1 MTTDSILKPNPTSS
15 KIFNNNAGPNLSK
28 IRHMKENFNVLEF
41 YELAANE
48 WKRDNYEGIDKI
60 SYTVCIAEI

>member
-1 MTTDSILKPNPTSS
+1 
-15 KIFNNNAGPNLSK
+15 
-28 IRHMKENFNVLEF
+28 MKENFNVLEF